1 MPGYKRRVHDLALA
15 RLEEE
20 PLLLL
25 QGPRTVGKTYLLHQ
39 LAEARGGEVIDLD
52 DPPTRDAVRTDAATL
67 VSGSGPIFIDE
78 YQHEPA
84 VLSCRQGGA
93 EQRHVVNH
101 LDCQVGGY

>member
-1 MPGYKRRVHDLALA
+1 MAPMVEL
-15 RLEEE
+15 
-20 PLLLL
+20 
-25 QGPRTVGKTYLLHQ
+25 TF
-39 LAEARGGEVIDLD
+39 
-52 DPPTRDAVRTDAATL
+52 DAATL

-78 YQHEPA
+78 HQHEPA